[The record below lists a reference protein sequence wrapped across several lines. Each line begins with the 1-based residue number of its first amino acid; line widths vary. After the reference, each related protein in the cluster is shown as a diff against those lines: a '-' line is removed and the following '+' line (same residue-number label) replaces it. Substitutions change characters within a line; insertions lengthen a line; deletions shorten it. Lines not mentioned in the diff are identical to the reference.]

1 MRDGDPPVTDL
12 LVSSAF
18 KGTIV
23 LALAWIATAA
33 CRRASADLR
42 HRIWLAALL
51 AVVLFMIPVPVP
63 EPLRLAIS
71 ARASAVPD
79 AVASSRWPAIVST
92 LWILGMAWLL
102 GRFAAG
108 LARLLHIANSA
119 RSYGESN
126 ILVSDAVTTPM
137 TWGVIGP
144 VILIPAYALD
154 WSADQRDLM
163 IRHEQA
169 HVHRRD
175 WMWQAFAQVMCA
187 IFWFHPLV
195 WLAAARLRLEAELA
209 ADDLVLMS
217 GVEAT
222 QYAGELVNVARRL
235 HGRMHLEAV
244 AMVRG
249 GSLKSRIAAI
259 LDSTRRRVRTGRWEK
274 ATIVMVSASLALALH
289 RMPEHPYLHDRG
301 GNDTSPGQV
310 QSRTPLYGRG
320 SQREDSGQGC
330 AVSRGQDR
338 RASGPNPSRS
348 VTRQG
353 PRPERGRIDRQ
364 MEFRPRPQRRQASAR
379 DRQDRSELQAVVGFS
394 ARTL

>member
-274 ATIVMVSASLALALH
+274 ATIVMVSASLALALIACQNTH
-289 RMPEHPYLHDRG
+289 IYTIAEVTTPPRVKSKVEPRYTEEARSAKIQGKVVLSLVVKTDGRADRI
-301 GNDTSPGQV
+301 QVV
-310 QSRTPLYGRG
+310 QSLDKGL
-320 SQREDSGQGC
+320 
-330 AVSRGQDR
+330 
-338 RASGPNPSRS
+338 
-348 VTRQG
+348 
-353 PRPERGRIDRQ
+353 
-364 MEFRPRPQRRQASAR
+364 
-379 DRQDRSELQAVVGFS
+379 DRSAVESIGKWSFDPALKDGKPVPVT
-394 ARTL
+394 ARIEVNFKLL